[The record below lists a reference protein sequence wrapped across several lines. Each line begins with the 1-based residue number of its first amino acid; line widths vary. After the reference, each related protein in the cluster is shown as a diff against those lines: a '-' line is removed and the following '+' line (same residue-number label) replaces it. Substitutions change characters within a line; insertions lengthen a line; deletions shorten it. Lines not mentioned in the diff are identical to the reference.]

1 MIKLIYFE
9 DQKQNT
15 YTVFLSTD
23 RDLLQIKVKWIF
35 TSKLT
40 HDIWKENIT
49 TGLTFSCVNSVYLS
63 LLSYLCNSLFIY
75 YLTER

>member
-1 MIKLIYFE
+1 MITLIYFE

-23 RDLLQIKVKWIF
+23 RDLLQIKVKWLF

-40 HDIWKENIT
+40 HDTWKENII
-49 TGLTFSCVNSVYLS
+49 TGLTFSSVNSVYLS